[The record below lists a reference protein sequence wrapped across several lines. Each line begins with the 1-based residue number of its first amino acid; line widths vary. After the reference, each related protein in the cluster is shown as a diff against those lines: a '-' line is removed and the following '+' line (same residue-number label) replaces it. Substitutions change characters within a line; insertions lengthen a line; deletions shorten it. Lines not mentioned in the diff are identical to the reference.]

1 MSDRA
6 ALGRPDPEALT
17 AGFRNRIA
25 DLNIRGT
32 RLAAFLGGLLVPLF
46 SIIDYMVVRKAFE
59 SLLIVRII
67 VSVICF
73 SILFI
78 TRYNIARKI
87 STILSATVIV
97 TCGLSINLM
106 IHVHDWIEFDNS
118 PSNYYAGLFL
128 VVVGAAQMCTWKLKE
143 SLVIFSI
150 IYATYVIPTI
160 VFQPPASIS
169 IYVANNFFLVSTI
182 VIAVVGQY
190 FNYNLQ
196 LREFLASSEL
206 AGANSELNSANER
219 LKEMDRFKSQF
230 FSNMTHELKTPLTL
244 ILAPTE
250 AAMNGELG
258 EFTGEQQEYF
268 RRIFNNGL
276 RLMKL
281 INDLLD
287 LARLEDSKLKLRVE
301 ELEMGEF
308 ARAVAGNIKP
318 LAERKGIDLVVTVP
332 PSVVQVWAD
341 RDRLEQVLVNLL
353 ANAVKFTPDNGRIE
367 VKVEESGETVHL
379 SVTDTGIGIP
389 PDKLEEVFNRF
400 SQVDGTT
407 TRKYGGTGI
416 GLALAREL
424 TSLHGGRIWA
434 ESDGASGTSMRVML
448 RKGSSH
454 FNQSVLDR
462 RTRSVD
468 VAKGRREGD
477 AGLPQWSAR
486 IEERKEYRYLA
497 VDDASERRIVPRRD
511 KPVDETAARVLVVED
526 SKEMLQFLE
535 LQLRSHYKVFLAE
548 NGARGWELVRKL
560 NPDLVITDYMMPE
573 MDGRELTELI
583 KKTRETAHIPVVML
597 TAKAATGDRV
607 AGKEAGADEY
617 LAKPFSTSELL
628 AVVKALLKAREQQAD
643 RMTEQRMD
651 SMEVMAARLAH
662 EIHNPLNYIK
672 NGAGLVKTILERLL
686 KQQESSDDPKVK
698 KDMATVRTLLEQVHV
713 GTERISRTVE
723 KMKEYAREGYEKGT
737 RGYDVDRGIE
747 AVIQVVRP
755 VEGTSHRKVEFT
767 PGGAG
772 EIQCVPQEFHE
783 IVSNLIQNALDAT
796 PEEGGVVR
804 VTAAREGGDVV
815 IQVADNGHGM
825 SPETVDKI
833 FSPFFT
839 TKEPGR
845 GMGMGLTIVYRLV
858 KKSGGKIDVHSEVG
872 VGSTFTVRLP
882 CRAAE
887 GEVKS

>member
-1 MSDRA
+1 MSGSA
-6 ALGRPDPEALT
+6 VTGRPDAEALT

-32 RLAAFLGGLLVPLF
+32 RLAATLGGLLVPLF
-46 SIIDYMVVRKAFE
+46 SIIDYIVVRRAFE
-59 SLLIVRII
+59 PLLAVRII
-67 VSVICF
+67 VSAVCF
-73 SILFI
+73 IILYLTKFKF
-78 TRYNIARKI
+78 ARKAA
-87 STILSATVIV
+87 TWLSATVIV

-106 IHVHDWIEFDNS
+106 IHVHDWIDFAES

-128 VVVGAAQMCTWKLKE
+128 VVVGAAQMCTWTLKE
-143 SLVIFSI
+143 SLIIFSVV
-150 IYATYVIPTI
+150 YATYVLPT
-160 VFQPPASIS
+160 VLCQPPASIA

-196 LREFLASSEL
+196 LREFLATSEL
-206 AGANSELNSANER
+206 AGANSELNTANER

-258 EFTGEQQEYF
+258 EFTAEQQEYF

-287 LARLEDSKLKLRVE
+287 MARLEDSKLKLRVE
-301 ELEMGEF
+301 ELEIGEF
-308 ARAVAGNIKP
+308 ARSVAGNIRP
-318 LAERKGIDLVVTVP
+318 LAERKGIELVVSVP
-332 PSVVQVWAD
+332 EGAVPLWGD

-367 VKVEESGETVHL
+367 VRVEENGGQVLLT
-379 SVTDTGIGIP
+379 VTDTGIGIP

-434 ESDGASGTSMRVML
+434 ESDGASGTSMKVML
-448 RKGSSH
+448 RKGNGH
-454 FNQSVLDR
+454 FNQAILDR
-462 RTRSVD
+462 RIRSVD

-511 KPVDETAARVLVVED
+511 KAAAESAARVLVVED

-535 LQLRSHYKVFLAE
+535 LQLRSYFKVYLAE

-583 KKTRETAHIPVVML
+583 KRTRETAHIPVVML
-597 TAKAATGDRV
+597 TAKAATDDRV

-628 AVVKALLKAREQQAD
+628 AVARALLKARAQQAD

-672 NGAGLVKTILERLL
+672 NGAGLIGMLLQRLL
-686 KQQESSDDPKVK
+686 KQQEGTDDPKVK
-698 KDMATVRTLLEQVHV
+698 KDMATVKTLLEQVQV
-713 GTERISRTVE
+713 GTERISTTVE

-747 AVIQVVRP
+747 AVLKVVRP
-755 VEGTSHRKVEFT
+755 VEGTSTRRVEFT
-767 PGGAG
+767 PQGVG
-772 EIQCVPQEFHE
+772 ELQCVPQEFHE
-783 IVSNLIQNALDAT
+783 IVSNLVQNAIDAT
-796 PEEGGVVR
+796 PEDGLVR
-804 VTAAREGGDVV
+804 VEALRDGDDVV
-815 IQVADNGHGM
+815 IRVMDNGQGM
-825 SPETVDKI
+825 SAETIDKI

-845 GMGMGLTIVYRLV
+845 GMGMGLTIVYRLI
-858 KKSGGKIDVHSEVG
+858 KKAGGRIDVQSEPG
-872 VGSTFTVRLP
+872 NGSTFIVRLP
-882 CRAAE
+882 AKAAN